1 MSKQSSTKGKP
12 GISREQRKIRTYQII
27 MAIIGMVIILSMII
41 TAISA
46 Y

>member
-12 GISREQRKIRTYQII
+12 GISREQRKIRAYQII
-27 MAIIGMVIILSMII
+27 MAIIGVVIILSMII
-41 TAISA
+41 AAVTK